1 MYYDSLYGGVD
12 KKAED
17 YDTEME
23 YITNKKMLLN
33 IVYNLFAWDNLPNN
47 LSSRF
52 IEMTLINT
60 GKIAFYEHDEYG
72 LMSLPFDILR
82 SSLILI
88 ASLLFRI

>member
-1 MYYDSLYGGVD
+1 MYYGSLYGGVD
-12 KKAED
+12 KKPED

-33 IVYNLFAWDNLPNN
+33 IVYNLFSWDNLPDN

-60 GKIAFYEHDEYG
+60 GKIAFYEHDKYG
-72 LMSLPFDILR
+72 LMSLPFDILNEILPLR
-82 SSLILI
+82 GSYLSL
-88 ASLLFRI
+88 S

>member
-12 KKAED
+12 KKSED

-33 IVYNLFAWDNLPNN
+33 IVYNLFAWKNLPNN

-52 IEMTLINT
+52 SFSSS
-60 GKIAFYEHDEYG
+60 GYEVGNSDSG
-72 LMSLPFDILR
+72 T
-82 SSLILI
+82 
-88 ASLLFRI
+88 